1 MEKKTQEKNVIII
14 TVEDKENNM
23 EKIKKDIPE
32 MLECKLIKN
41 NDDGTMQYMIK
52 SDADIDL
59 RKNLFDILPKNNVT
73 IFELKKAEKSLED
86 AFITLV
92 DENTEKLAKK
102 QEEEMAKKE
111 QEEKEKADK
120 KSKKKGEAEREKA
133 EKKMQKKDEA
143 IKEKSQKKVAKAEK
157 NIKEEEKKEQK
168 TNKNKGGKK

>member
-1 MEKKTQEKNVIII
+1 MIISIIKHIVIPL
-14 TVEDKENNM
+14 T
-23 EKIKKDIPE
+23 
-32 MLECKLIKN
+32 
-41 NDDGTMQYMIK
+41 
-52 SDADIDL
+52 
-59 RKNLFDILPKNNVT
+59 
-73 IFELKKAEKSLED
+73 KSLII
-86 AFITLV
+86 AIIKTYM
-92 DENTEKLAKK
+92 KS
-102 QEEEMAKKE
+102 Q